1 MDVELDELSFTRLL
15 LAQEQLNSA
24 QLAVSV
30 RQLALENLTTAIQIE
45 YSEGGKYEVT
55 GIDLKTKK
63 VLRKLVRD
71 TERESSRSLKEEP
84 SAK

>member
-71 TERESSRSLKEEP
+71 TERESSRNLKEEP

>member
-24 QLAVSV
+24 QLAVGV